1 MRKPKFKQNIEVFE
15 KMLQDRELIIYGKGK
30 EAATICKKYKVKYI
44 VDKNDEFC
52 DITVGNVRVYSPD
65 KLYSENPDNVIIL
78 VCAANKN
85 AHEITDTLCGID
97 DFTIFYWN
105 VLNNEFLNEISNELY
120 DCDEQIC
127 NIKKRL
133 YDDYSRKVLQEVVNR
148 RIAGVCSGY
157 DDLKVKGEIQYIFPP
172 ALFSKNK
179 GALLD
184 CGGYIGDSVD
194 RFVNK
199 LGNDLDKIYSFEALP
214 RNISALEK
222 KKNEVLK
229 RWNGEIV
236 VIPFALADKRKMISF
251 YETEKRG
258 GCFSPDFRSTTKFG
272 YINPVNKFE
281 VETVQIDDVID
292 DYETIRY
299 IKMDIEGAEYEALIG
314 AEKTIKRE
322 KPGLAISIYHNA
334 KDYYRLAELILNYVP
349 EYKLAVRH
357 HKTRHVDTVLYA
369 WI

>member
-30 EAATICKKYKVKYI
+30 ETTAICEKYKVKYI
-44 VDKNDEFC
+44 VDKDDELC

-65 KLYSENPDNVIIL
+65 KLYSENSDNVIIL
-78 VCAANKN
+78 ICAANKN
-85 AHEITDTLCGID
+85 AYEITDTLSGID
-97 DFTIFYWN
+97 DFAIFYWN
-105 VLNNEFLNEISNELY
+105 VLNNEFKNEISNELY
-120 DCDEQIC
+120 DCDEQIY

-148 RIAGVCSGY
+148 RIAGIYSGY

-172 ALFSKNK
+172 ALFSKNE

-194 RFVNK
+194 RFVNI
-199 LGNDLDKIYSFEALP
+199 LGNDLNKIYSFEALQQ
-214 RNISALEK
+214 NISALEK
-222 KKNEVLK
+222 KKNEVSEK
-229 RWNGEIV
+229 WNGEIIIV
-236 VIPFALADKRKMISF
+236 PFALADKRKTIPF
-251 YETEKRG
+251 CEVEEG
-258 GCFSPDFRSTTKFG
+258 GGSFSPDFRCTTRFKCA
-272 YINPVNKFE
+272 NPVNMFD
-281 VETVQIDDVID
+281 VEAVKIDDIIKET
-292 DYETIRY
+292 ETIRY

-334 KDYYRLAELILNYVP
+334 KDYYRLAELIINYVP

-357 HKTRHVDTVLYA
+357 HKAKHVDTVLYA